1 MPRSSVVEQD
11 VQDDYVS
18 QLLDQRVARA
28 DFHARFSASDLSD
41 TPSTYNHSLFSPHS
55 SERGDSGEPASPTSA
70 HYLASHGHVPLS
82 SNADRERLN
91 DPSCSSLDFDDADD
105 VSSRSSLRDEQEDSD
120 QPCVSLLGPTM
131 RFHSRAPWEMDDTLQ
146 EENDTTPE
154 LTRTITNKTMTQA
167 AKFFNFGPSS
177 PRVSNFNRASG
188 ESVRPEIVHKTSLD
202 SNTGKRLFPR
212 GAI

>member
-1 MPRSSVVEQD
+1 MPRSSVAGLD

-18 QLLDQRVARA
+18 QLLDQRTARA

-41 TPSTYNHSLFSPHS
+41 TPSVCSRSLFSPHF
-55 SERGDSGEPASPTSA
+55 SERGSSGEPASPTSA

-91 DPSCSSLDFDDADD
+91 DPSCSSLDFDDASD
-105 VSSRSSLRDEQEDSD
+105 VSSHSSLRDEQEDS
-120 QPCVSLLGPTM
+120 VSLLGPKM
-131 RFHSRAPWEMDDTLQ
+131 RFHSRAPWEMDDTLH
-146 EENDTTPE
+146 EDETTPE

-177 PRVSNFNRASG
+177 PRVSNVGRASG
-188 ESVRPEIVHKTSLD
+188 ESIRPEIVHKSSMD
-202 SNTGKRLFPR
+202 SNTRKVSR
-212 GAI
+212 GGI